1 MIKMTLKLLIKESY
15 LLGKV
20 FGYVMVIMED
30 YFSGQGMPLW
40 SNKSS
45 IGFHKTE
52 TLNAHNF
59 LISGWIRKIQSS
71 PQSLF
76 GVHKKYSTQ
85 LGSGGKIRVGRV
97 RLNKVFF
104 ILGLII

>member
-1 MIKMTLKLLIKESY
+1 MTLKLLLKVSY

-20 FGYVMVIMED
+20 FGYMED

-52 TLNAHNF
+52 TLNAHYF
-59 LISGWIRKIQSS
+59 LISRRIRKIRSS
-71 PQSLF
+71 SESLF
-76 GVHKKYSTQ
+76 GVHNYNTQ
-85 LGSGGKIRVGRV
+85 LGSGNKIRVDV
-97 RLNKVFF
+97 FSLNKVF
-104 ILGLII
+104 